1 MNLSWVRPLLM
12 TTQKTVIEH
21 APQILMVLGTTGV
34 TGAVIYGA
42 KAGEKSVYLIEQAEV
57 EKAKRIAPLSVADED
72 DAKWR
77 PWREPLTW
85 QEKIKACWKVY
96 VPPVGLLIFGVG
108 CFWGAQG
115 INLKRQAVLAGLYAT
130 AEANLHEY
138 QAKVVEMIGKDGEKE
153 VNAAIQQDKADRLPP
168 PPAPVIVGGA
178 ETWCLIDN
186 QYFRNT
192 YTGIKDAQNIFNQN
206 MISQM
211 YGSKLELYWLL
222 DPDGKY
228 LKPDENAGEV
238 GWSVD
243 KLLVLDID
251 PVLGPNHEQILA
263 ISYRDDN
270 GLLYAPEP
278 GFGRLY

>member
-12 TTQKTVIEH
+12 TTQKAVVEH

-42 KAGEKSVYLIEQAEV
+42 KAGEKSVYLIEQAEI
-57 EKAKRIAPLSVADED
+57 EKAKQIELATD
-72 DAKWR
+72 DQGHTWT
-77 PWREPLTW
+77 PIREPLTW

-186 QYFRNT
+186 QYFKNT

-238 GWSVD
+238 GWSID

-263 ISYRDDN
+263 ISYRDGN